1 MSKATHTGRLRTIR
15 EVTENVRGSIGIGT
29 MKCLLNHG
37 GTLFNLEHE
46 EIINKRFLFILDGVD
61 YRLRKDMFTDL
72 KPIKPVI
79 EIPKCPFWFRN
90 IYDDLCNII
99 ELNNKKYT
107 GRNLVFDCGFEIS
120 DNEVNRLLN
129 DGSWTICEEPKKVMR
144 PFTDDELKEWAR
156 EDGWFIAEDVELKIT
171 GISKGAFWYSLVTD
185 NSVVS
190 TSFVAFIHN
199 FTDRHGNKFEK
210 VAE

>member
-129 DGSWTICEEPKKVMR
+129 DGSWTICEEPKKVMI
-144 PFTDDELKEWAR
+144 PWGYEDFDKIWSNGIELK
-156 EDGWFIAEDVELKIT
+156 DGHTRALAT
-171 GISKGAFWYSLVTD
+171 GMNLECLLIRGMWKTFSYVCANYTD
-185 NSVVS
+185 S
-190 TSFVAFIHN
+190 
-199 FTDRHGNKFEK
+199 HGNKFEK

>member
-1 MSKATHTGRLRTIR
+1 MSKATHTGRLKSAKYIANKFDRSAMGKEFALYLIENENEVR
-15 EVTENVRGSIGIGT
+15 ELNQFGNCDTRYFDGDIG
-29 MKCLLNHG
+29 
-37 GTLFNLEHE
+37 
-46 EIINKRFLFILDGVD
+46 VVSS
-61 YRLRKDMFTDL
+61 YFTDL

-79 EIPKCPFWFRN
+79 EIPKCPFWFRD
-90 IYDDLCNII
+90 IDDDLCNII

-129 DGSWTICEEPKKVMR
+129 DGSWTICEEPKKKMR
-144 PFTDDELKEWAR
+144 PWNDEEWKEWFLNDRVLCEEDELNTCEALSIKDRNRKFRILGVWYTKE
-156 EDGWFIAEDVELKIT
+156 EVIE
-171 GISKGAFWYSLVTD
+171 Y
-185 NSVVS
+185 
-190 TSFVAFIHN
+190 

>member
-1 MSKATHTGRLRTIR
+1 MSKATHTGRLKSAKYIANKFDRGAMGKEFALYLIENENEVR
-15 EVTENVRGSIGIGT
+15 ELNQFGNCDTRYFDGDIG
-29 MKCLLNHG
+29 
-37 GTLFNLEHE
+37 
-46 EIINKRFLFILDGVD
+46 VVSS
-61 YRLRKDMFTDL
+61 YFTDL

-79 EIPKCPFWFRN
+79 EIPKCPFWFRD
-90 IYDDLCNII
+90 IDDDLCNII

-129 DGSWTICEEPKKVMR
+129 DGSWTICEEPKKKMR
-144 PFTDDELKEWAR
+144 PWNDEEWKEWFLNDRVLCEEDELNTCEALSIKDRNRKFRILGVWYTKE
-156 EDGWFIAEDVELKIT
+156 EVIE
-171 GISKGAFWYSLVTD
+171 Y
-185 NSVVS
+185 
-190 TSFVAFIHN
+190 